1 MTNQNTRKNK
11 KCSGFNTARRE
22 ISLSKNSQKHLTAMI
37 FVQAR
42 QSPQGILLCI
52 SKGFNAAWTE
62 ISPSKNKKC
71 RSLKTTCLTGLWDKD
86 MSRGF
91 AFARPI
97 G

>member
-11 KCSGFNTARRE
+11 KCSGFNAAWTE

-42 QSPQGILLCI
+42 KSPTGISL
-52 SKGFNAAWTE
+52 
-62 ISPSKNKKC
+62 SKNKKC
-71 RSLKTTCLTGLWDKD
+71 RLLKNSLLTGLWDKD